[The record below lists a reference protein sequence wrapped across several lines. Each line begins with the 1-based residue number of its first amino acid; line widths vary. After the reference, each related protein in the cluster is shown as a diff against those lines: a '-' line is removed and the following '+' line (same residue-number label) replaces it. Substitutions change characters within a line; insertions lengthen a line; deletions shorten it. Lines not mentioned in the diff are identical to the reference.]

1 MLPGPSS
8 PGALL
13 VLAATSRHF
22 TCSLK
27 QTCNRASRWADTMA
41 ESLLPHETVAVV
53 LGSPLKGKRSWFRLT
68 GNVGMLTPSCRQGSQ
83 V

>member
-1 MLPGPSS
+1 
-8 PGALL
+8 
-13 VLAATSRHF
+13 
-22 TCSLK
+22 
-27 QTCNRASRWADTMA
+27 MA